1 MGLYQRGNTWF
12 IDYRAHSRRVRERV
26 GPDRHLAELAL
37 KKRQVAIAENR
48 FLDIKRQEKI
58 RFEDFA
64 EEYIENHSKPNNRS
78 WEQAE
83 AHNIKRLKIY
93 FSGKLLD
100 EITPLDIEKFKA
112 QAIKE
117 VSQATVNRAL
127 ALLSSMFNRA
137 TSWKR
142 FSGINPVKGI
152 RFYKEQGRL
161 RYLEKEEIAKLIDN
175 CNGHLKSIVTVALF
189 TGMRKSEILNLK
201 WRDVDFN
208 HDIIYLYQTKNG
220 EKREVPMNA
229 LVKSAL
235 IKVEKNPDS
244 QYIFANRRGGPYTNI
259 RKSFFTA
266 LTKCD
271 IINFRF
277 HDLRHTFASQLAMA
291 GVDINTIRELMGHK
305 SLKMTLRY
313 SHLSP
318 DHKKR
323 AVDVLSRQMVTNWS
337 QEPISEISEKVE
349 KPQLFENTV
358 VTAAQ

>member
-1 MGLYQRGNTWF
+1 MAIREREGKYF
-12 IDYRAHSRRVRERV
+12 IDYYANGRRVREVISGSR
-26 GPDRHLAELAL
+26 GLAEKVLR
-37 KKRQVAIAENR
+37 KRQSAVDENR
-48 FLDIKRQEKI
+48 YLDIRRTEKV

-64 EEYIENHSKPNNRS
+64 NEYIENHSKPNNRS

-83 AHNIKRLKIY
+83 AHNIKRLKAY
-93 FSGKLLD
+93 FSGKFLN
-100 EITPLDIEKFKA
+100 EITPLDVEKFKA
-112 QAIKE
+112 YAVGE

-137 TSWKR
+137 TNWKR
-142 FSGINPVKGI
+142 FNGVNPVKGI

-161 RYLEKEEIAKLIDN
+161 RYLEKEEIAKLIAN
-175 CNGHLKSIVTVALF
+175 CSGHLKSIVTIALF

-229 LVKSAL
+229 LVKSTL
-235 IKVEKNPDS
+235 IKVEKNPES
-244 QYIFANRRGGPYTNI
+244 QYIFANRKGRPHTNI

-277 HDLRHTFASQLAMA
+277 HDLRHTFASQLAMS

-305 SLKMTLRY
+305 TLKMTLRY
-313 SHLSP
+313 SHLSSG
-318 DHKKR
+318 HKKR
-323 AVDVLSRQMVTNWS
+323 AVDVLNNQMGTFWAQAPV
-337 QEPISEISEKVE
+337 SEISKKVE
-349 KPQLFENTV
+349 KPQLIEKVAVTV
-358 VTAAQ
+358 AQ